1 MPEKLSKTTLGM
13 SRRILPGAFAVCVL
27 FVFVTAYLPPTEG
40 QSSEPEIRA
49 RTRVF
54 PDVGP
59 GLIGIKRDATG
70 RYYIAASPATKVLI
84 LSADGKRLGEVPGA
98 AAQEPNPPDP
108 KKNPKIVFAADFDV
122 DASGRV
128 LVADRGANNAKIF
141 AADGSLA
148 AAIPIPAP
156 TSVAALT
163 GSEFAVTSLRYRW
176 LMGIYGYAGTLVR
189 AIGDPGDFA
198 HGAEAQHTSDL
209 GRVSSDSA
217 GNLYYVF
224 MFLPQPTVRRFDRFG
239 FAGTE
244 IALDE
249 FAVAA
254 RHHEIFSDSDD
265 NPRPVRTQI
274 SALGVD
280 SATGEIWVAIGN
292 ELRRFDKNGVPIGS
306 YRTLSPAGAPLSAKA
321 ILVEPDRLLLGTEAW
336 GIFDFAMPTK
346 APANS
351 SLH

>member
-1 MPEKLSKTTLGM
+1 M
-13 SRRILPGAFAVCVL
+13 SRRIQPGVFAVCIL
-27 FVFVTAYLPPTEG
+27 FLLAAAYLPPIAG
-40 QSSEPEIRA
+40 QISEPEIRA
-49 RTRVF
+49 SARVF

-70 RYYIAASPATKVLI
+70 RYYIAASPANRVLI
-84 LSADGKRLGEVPGA
+84 LSGNGKHVGEIPSL
-98 AAQEPNPPDP
+98 AAQETTPPDP

-122 DASGRV
+122 DSSGRV
-128 LVADRGANNAKIF
+128 LIADRGANNVKIF

-148 AAIPIPAP
+148 GVVPIPAP

-163 GSEFAVTSLRYRW
+163 GSEFAVTSLRYHW
-176 LMGIYGYAGTLVR
+176 LMGIYGYAGTLIR

-198 HGAEAQHTSDL
+198 RGADGQHTSDL
-209 GRVSSDSA
+209 GRVSSDAA

-224 MFLPQPTVRRFDRFG
+224 MFLPEPTVRRFDRFG
-239 FAGTE
+239 FAGSE

-249 FAVAA
+249 FAAAA
-254 RHHEIFSDSDD
+254 RHHELFSDSDE

-280 SATGEIWVAIGN
+280 SATGEIWIAIGN

-336 GIFDFAMPTK
+336 GIFDFPRPVK
-346 APANS
+346 VPANS
-351 SLH
+351 PAH